1 MPASKSAT
9 KSVNNQ
15 TMSNTK
21 VDTKLDTTPVA
32 AKPVEDSADESNE
45 NTTAAHG
52 VLTGRINANPAVLG
66 LFLID
71 MMEVFKTEFDGM
83 PIEDMLK
90 LIYGS
95 LEDLKNIIAKAQAKH
110 RKTIANPKFVPK
122 GLTKPANSA
131 LNLFAKKLKASG
143 ETCTM
148 EVRNAKWASLDDK
161 EKAKLQKEYEVA
173 RDAYKEAI
181 EQQRIAAIKNGEFPE
196 DKPSRGLTAYFHFL
210 KAKRPELKT
219 KHGVDDKQLKQA
231 KKNGTSEADIKTK
244 KMQANLA
251 ITKEGGELWRALSDE
266 EKAAYIV
273 LQKADQEKFS
283 QANAEWKKR
292 DNDRLRKQGKPS
304 EEAPI
309 EIESSEPKH
318 KPVTA
323 TSTPAIST
331 PATSTPAA
339 STPATKATEQS
350 DDDSSENIKAPDVTQ
365 AVVETTPKKSS
376 AKTAAAKGTPSKAAA
391 HAKKPV
397 KVASDDDDDE

>member
-95 LEDLKNIIAKAQAKH
+95 LEDLKNIISKAQAKH

-122 GLTKPANSA
+122 GLTKPANNA
-131 LNLFAKKLKASG
+131 RNLFAKKLKASG

-181 EQQRIAAIKNGEFPE
+181 EQQRIAAISNGEFPE

-273 LQKADQEKFS
+273 LQKADQEKFA

-318 KPVTA
+318 KPVA
-323 TSTPAIST
+323 AINTPAIST
-331 PATSTPAA
+331 PAA
-339 STPATKATEQS
+339 KATEQS
-350 DDDSSENIKAPDVTQ
+350 DDDDDSENVKIPDVTQ
-365 AVVETTPKKSS
+365 AVVEPTPKKSS
-376 AKTAAAKGTPSKAAA
+376 AKTAAAKGTPSKGKAATQ
-391 HAKKPV
+391 AKKPT
-397 KVASDDDDDE
+397 KVPSDDEDDNE